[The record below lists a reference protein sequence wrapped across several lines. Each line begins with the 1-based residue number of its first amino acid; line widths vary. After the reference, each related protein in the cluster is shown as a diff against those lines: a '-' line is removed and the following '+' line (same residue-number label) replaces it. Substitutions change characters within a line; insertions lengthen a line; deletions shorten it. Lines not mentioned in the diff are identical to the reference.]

1 MYSLTFKL
9 QPAAVVCNLNRSFTK
24 NSRFIQPNGHSAI
37 QISKKLTGFYWLRVL
52 IRAGNFWYSRG
63 DMRGFKNFKGSDS
76 RGMHRV
82 YSVTEER
89 LQLCDSVYYT
99 GHSQCHNLPLL
110 KMQGIFRVFFWLSQV

>member
-37 QISKKLTGFYWLRVL
+37 QISNKLTGFYWLRV
-52 IRAGNFWYSRG
+52 IRAGNFRYARG

-76 RGMHRV
+76 RCPSINFLFYDRAFGELLLNDITYCIAARI
-82 YSVTEER
+82 
-89 LQLCDSVYYT
+89 
-99 GHSQCHNLPLL
+99 GPNLAISS
-110 KMQGIFRVFFWLSQV
+110 GILIYRCLSFI